1 MSHDVRSQ
9 DAVRVSHK
17 TGGTLASFPPSLRD
31 TDVEVDPEQMGRYAE
46 LQGMSLFLTVGILPK
61 IQNKIK

>member
-17 TGGTLASFPPSLRD
+17 TGGTLASVPPSLRD

-46 LQGMSLFLTVGILPK
+46 LQGMS
-61 IQNKIK
+61 